1 MRPIWKFR
9 LLALVSVAFVALF
22 SITSLVSQFMKPPAL
37 PLPSRDSEAPSPQAV
52 SAAGMASAIAP
63 FRTDLK
69 AGYAVALAGK
79 ALRSGASHT
88 QSTDN
93 EAAQNAVQSAL
104 KFGPHD
110 SRMWLVLAQL
120 RAQQNLGDP
129 LITEALKMSYFTGP
143 NRAELIPMRLDLV
156 TAGSALGDAD
166 LSELARSDVRAM
178 LTQSSDQRL
187 ALAKDYARASATGK
201 AFLEDSVRMLDPA
214 FVDSLKNAK

>member
-9 LLALVSVAFVALF
+9 LLAFVIVVLVGLF
-22 SITSLVSQFMKPPAL
+22 SITSLIAELMRPPAL

-52 SAAGMASAIAP
+52 SAAGLASTIAP

-69 AGYAVALAGK
+69 AGYAIALAGK
-79 ALRSGASHT
+79 ALRSSVSRG

-110 SRMWLVLAQL
+110 SRTWLVLAQL
-120 RAQQNLGDP
+120 RAQENLGDP
-129 LITEALKMSYFTGP
+129 LVTEALKMSYFTGP

-156 TAGSALGDAD
+156 TVSSALSDAD

-178 LTQSSDQRL
+178 LTQSSDQRPVL
-187 ALAKDYARASATGK
+187 IKNYVRASATGK
-201 AFLEDSVRMLDPA
+201 KFLEDSVEMLDPPFA
-214 FVDSLKNAK
+214 ASLRNAK

>member
-9 LLALVSVAFVALF
+9 LFALVIVAFVGLF
-22 SITSLVSQFMKPPAL
+22 SIASLVAQFMKPPAL
-37 PLPSRDSEAPSPQAV
+37 PLPSSDSEASSPQSV
-52 SAAGMASAIAP
+52 SAARLASTIAP

-69 AGYAVALAGK
+69 AGYGIALAAE
-79 ALRSGASHT
+79 ALRSNGSRG

-93 EAAQNAVQSAL
+93 EAAQDAVQSAL

-120 RAQQNLGDP
+120 RAQKNLGDP

-143 NRAELIPMRLDLV
+143 NRTELIPVRLDLV
-156 TAGSALGDAD
+156 TTSGALGDPD

-178 LTQSSDQRL
+178 LTQSGEQRP
-187 ALAKDYARASATGK
+187 ALTRDYVRASATGK

-214 FVDSLKNAK
+214 FADSLKNAK